1 MSTESELN
9 AIIEILCEVVD
20 KIRAKWPFNENGN
33 ERVLKQNGMLSR
45 SFAHTEK
52 TKRHLIKHQ
61 FESQKDSSFSVI
73 NSHQPCSAVH
83 SK

>member
-45 SFAHTEK
+45 SFEHTG
-52 TKRHLIKHQ
+52 T
-61 FESQKDSSFSVI
+61 
-73 NSHQPCSAVH
+73 
-83 SK
+83 